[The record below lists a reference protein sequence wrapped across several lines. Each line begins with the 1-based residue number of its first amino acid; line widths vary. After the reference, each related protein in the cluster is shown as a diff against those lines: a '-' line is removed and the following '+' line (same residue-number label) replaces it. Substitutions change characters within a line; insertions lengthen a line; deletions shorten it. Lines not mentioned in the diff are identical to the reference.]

1 MHTKSSGLLQRLP
14 DDPDRK
20 AAPGGWRALAR
31 AALAGSERPRRS
43 GSSGFTL
50 LEIMIVLAIMGLI
63 VTGVSIKVFS
73 QLKKAKT
80 QAARI
85 GVKKVVDASGRFM
98 AGPGSGCP
106 KGIEE
111 LIGQGELSKSDAKD
125 PWGAPYIFRCPGT
138 QDPEGVDVYSFGP
151 DKVDGTADDIRSW
164 EIQ

>member
-1 MHTKSSGLLQRLP
+1 
-14 DDPDRK
+14 
-20 AAPGGWRALAR
+20 
-31 AALAGSERPRRS
+31 
-43 GSSGFTL
+43 
-50 LEIMIVLAIMGLI
+50 MGLI

>member
-1 MHTKSSGLLQRLP
+1 MSHRECPLQDSESPRPRLGA
-14 DDPDRK
+14 RVQ
-20 AAPGGWRALAR
+20 AALAR
-31 AALAGSERPRRS
+31 LRASVDRRQ
-43 GSSGFTL
+43 GPGHRASGFTL

-111 LIGQGELSKSDAKD
+111 LIGQGELSKGDAKD
-125 PWGAPYIFRCPGT
+125 PWGTAYVFRCPGT
-138 QDPEGVDVYSFGP
+138 QDPDGIDVYSFGP
-151 DKVDGTADDIRSW
+151 DRIDGSPDDIRSW

>member
-1 MHTKSSGLLQRLP
+1 MNGTTIPGAARLK
-14 DDPDRK
+14 RWMSR
-20 AAPGGWRALAR
+20 GAR
-31 AALAGSERPRRS
+31 AAER
-43 GSSGFTL
+43 GFTL

-85 GVKKVVDASGRFM
+85 GVKKIGDAAARFM
-98 AGPGSGCP
+98 AGPGAGCP

-111 LIGQGELSKSDAKD
+111 LIAQGELSKSDAKD
-125 PWGAPYIFRCPGT
+125 PWGAAYVFRCPGT
-138 QDPEGVDVYSFGP
+138 QDTDGVDVVSWGP
-151 DKVDGTADDIRSW
+151 DKTDGTADDVKSW

>member
-1 MHTKSSGLLQRLP
+1 MLLTKTNGLRLRN
-14 DDPDRK
+14 DGT
-20 AAPGGWRALAR
+20 GGRFRAR
-31 AALAGSERPRRS
+31 AALAGVRRPRRPGVS
-43 GSSGFTL
+43 AGFTL

-80 QAARI
+80 QAARL
-85 GVKKVVDASGRFM
+85 GVKKVIDASGRFM

-111 LIGQGELSKSDAKD
+111 LIGQGELSKTDSKD
-125 PWGAPYIFRCPGT
+125 PWGAPYVFRCPGT

-164 EIQ
+164 ELQ

>member
-1 MHTKSSGLLQRLP
+1 MLTKTNGLPLRN
-14 DDPDRK
+14 DDE
-20 AAPGGWRALAR
+20 AGGRFRARAR
-31 AALAGSERPRRS
+31 AALAGARRPRRP
-43 GSSGFTL
+43 GGAAGFTL

-80 QAARI
+80 QAARL

-111 LIGQGELSKSDAKD
+111 LIGQGELSKTDSKD
-125 PWGAPYIFRCPGT
+125 PWGAPYVFRCPGT

-164 EIQ
+164 ELQ

>member
-1 MHTKSSGLLQRLP
+1 MKRIRDLMILTTTCGER
-14 DDPDRK
+14 
-20 AAPGGWRALAR
+20 AVPGSRTRR
-31 AALAGSERPRRS
+31 AAQR
-43 GSSGFTL
+43 GFTL

-80 QAARI
+80 QAAKI
-85 GVKKVVDASGRFM
+85 GVKKIVDATGRFM
-98 AGPGSGCP
+98 AGAGAGCP

-111 LIGQGELSKSDAKD
+111 LVSQGELSKNDAKD

-138 QDPEGVDVYSFGP
+138 QDPEGVDVVSWGP
-151 DKVDGTADDIRSW
+151 DKADGTTDDIRSW